1 MADRS
6 CVAVERAQGER
17 MKDRAA
23 LVAMLAKPQ
32 KMWRD
37 LIAAQFSGNVR
48 NVHIHARRRRHDQF
62 KLPRRRIAAN
72 AAIRRELQYGR

>member
-1 MADRS
+1 MADYS

-32 KMWRD
+32 KMWSTGH
-37 LIAAQFSGNVR
+37 SGTQTPQSM
-48 NVHIHARRRRHDQF
+48 HSS
-62 KLPRRRIAAN
+62 
-72 AAIRRELQYGR
+72 G